1 MRRLIF
7 TVYGLPVAQ
16 ARAGRRHFIA
26 GGRACS
32 QTFDP
37 AKSKNWKQD
46 VRLQVLA
53 ELRKAGDVPTAH
65 EGPVIMDLFFYLP
78 RPKSLPKRVV
88 HHLKKPDKGNLEKG
102 VEDALKGLIWR
113 DDSQVIDGR
122 VRKQYGDPPR
132 VVIALQLFDATEPE
146 GKYFSM
152 ADERRTAHVPHPEA
166 LHPV

>member
-16 ARAGRRHFIA
+16 ARAGRRHFIVPGK
-26 GGRACS
+26 GGAARACS
-32 QTFDP
+32 TAFDP

-53 ELRKAGDVPTAH
+53 ELRKAGSVPTAH
-65 EGPVIMDLFFYLP
+65 EGPVVMDLFFYLP
-78 RPKSLPKRVV
+78 RPKSLPKRVK

-122 VRKQYGDPPR
+122 TRKQYGDPPR
-132 VVIALQLFDATEPE
+132 VVIALQLFDAAEPE
-146 GKYFSM
+146 GKYFSLTEQRGE
-152 ADERRTAHVPHPEA
+152 AVHV
-166 LHPV
+166 